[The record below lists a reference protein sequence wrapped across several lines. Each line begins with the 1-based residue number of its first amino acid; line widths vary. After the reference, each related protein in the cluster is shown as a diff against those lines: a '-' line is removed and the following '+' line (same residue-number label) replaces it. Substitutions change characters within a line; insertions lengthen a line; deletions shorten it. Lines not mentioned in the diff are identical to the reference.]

1 METLETGDLLLFND
15 NSTGFFGAFTKLIK
29 WGTHSNYSHI
39 GMVLKNP
46 SFIHPSLKGTYVWES
61 SYNGKPDPQDGK
73 IKLGVQITPI
83 DELIREYKKTGG
95 HIYIRKLNFDK
106 FNDIDRNIVFNNDI
120 LNEIHNK
127 VYDKP
132 YDIVPTDWLEAFLR
146 IDIDPQKTDR
156 FWCSALVGYI
166 YTRVGILNGDNDWS
180 MMRPSDF
187 SIDGEKL
194 IYSGICK
201 LDNKEILLL

>member
-120 LNEIHNK
+120 LNEINNK

-146 IDIDPQKTDR
+146 IDTDPQKTDR